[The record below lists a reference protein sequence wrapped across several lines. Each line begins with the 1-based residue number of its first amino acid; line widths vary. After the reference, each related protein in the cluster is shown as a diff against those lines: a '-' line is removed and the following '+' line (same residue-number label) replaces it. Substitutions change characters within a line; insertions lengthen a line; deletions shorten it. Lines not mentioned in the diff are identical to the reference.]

1 MVTHTQDTCNIMIN
15 NSGSVPNTEEGT
27 CILFGVGCTW
37 VLHVQPGHVQAFTV
51 VKLDMPN
58 YQLFRGSTYDS
69 YLYLPT
75 VQVYITYLVH
85 VLHTYIINTW
95 GR

>member
-37 VLHVQPGHVQAFTV
+37 VLQAWTCTC
-51 VKLDMPN
+51 PIIN
-58 YQLFRGSTYDS
+58 YSEVRHTIHT
-69 YLYLPT
+69 YLP
-75 VQVYITYLVH
+75 I
-85 VLHTYIINTW
+85 LHTYIINTW